1 MEHYIV
7 KELLHFCN
15 VNIKCTHMTKYVIP
29 YYDFTFVLKGEVTY
43 AVDGKKYV
51 LRENDAIFI
60 KPGSARE
67 RFETESNVK
76 YVSFNFTAH
85 DDSHLPTPTHLVG
98 VISHDI
104 RKLIS
109 VFSASHISNIYSTRG
124 KVINLLNY
132 ILLEINDIL
141 GFESNNK
148 HIIEIIKYIN
158 EHISEPITLSTVSNK
173 VNLSKEYTA
182 HIFKEETGKTVT
194 EYINERKLFIAKE
207 MILGTA
213 YPLEHICKRLG
224 YDNYSYFSRVFKKQ
238 FDITPR
244 DMRKIPNKK

>member
-7 KELLHFCN
+7 KELLHYCN
-15 VNIKCTHMTKYVIP
+15 VNVKGTNRLKDVIP
-29 YYDFTFVLKGEVTY
+29 YYDFTFVLKGELTY
-43 AVDGKKYV
+43 VVDGKKYE
-51 LRENDAIFI
+51 LHENDAIFI
-60 KPGSARE
+60 RPGASRQ
-67 RFETESNVK
+67 RYETENAVK
-76 YVSFNFTAH
+76 YVSFNFTVH
-85 DDSHLPTPTHLVG
+85 DATLLPTKTHLIG

-104 RKLIS
+104 RKLVS

-194 EYINERKLFIAKE
+194 EYINGMKMQYAKE
-207 MILGTA
+207 MIQNESFSLSEIA
-213 YPLEHICKRLG
+213 SNLG
-224 YDNYSYFSRVFKKQ
+224 YENYGYFSRSFSNHFNISPLKFRKNLKQ
-238 FDITPR
+238 
-244 DMRKIPNKK
+244 

>member
-1 MEHYIV
+1 
-7 KELLHFCN
+7 
-15 VNIKCTHMTKYVIP
+15 MTYV
-29 YYDFTFVLKGEVTY
+29 
-43 AVDGKKYV
+43 VDGKKYE
-51 LRENDAIFI
+51 LCENDAIFI
-60 KPGSARE
+60 KPGSSRQRYKSE
-67 RFETESNVK
+67 NTVK
-76 YVSFNFTAH
+76 YVSFNFTAY
-85 DDSHLPTPTHLVG
+85 DDTLLPTKTHLAG

-104 RKLIS
+104 RKLVS

-148 HIIEIIKYIN
+148 HIVEIIKYIN

-173 VNLSKEYTA
+173 INLSKEYTA

-207 MILGTA
+207 MILSTA
-213 YPLEHICKRLG
+213 YPLEHICKRMG

-238 FDITPR
+238 FDVTPR
-244 DMRKIPNKK
+244 DLRKMPKQG

>member
-7 KELLHFCN
+7 KELLHYCN
-15 VNIKCTHMTKYVIP
+15 VNVKCTNLTKYAIP
-29 YYDFTFVLKGEVTY
+29 YYDFTFILKGEVTY

-60 KPGSARE
+60 KPGSIRE
-67 RFETESNVK
+67 RYETENCVK
-76 YVSFNFTAH
+76 YVSFNFTAF
-85 DDSHLPTPTHLVG
+85 DDSLLPSETHLVG
-98 VISHDI
+98 IISHDI
-104 RKLIS
+104 RKLVS

-124 KVINLLNY
+124 KVVNLLNY

-148 HIIEIIKYIN
+148 HIIEIIKFIN
-158 EHISEPITLSTVSNK
+158 EHISEPITLSTVSQN

-207 MILGTA
+207 MILGTS

-244 DMRKIPNKK
+244 DMRRVPNKK